1 VGVDVNGLIGE
12 LSKRQLVEL
21 DACVH
26 CTECAKWCP
35 VTQVEE
41 DYANT
46 PMDKI
51 AVLKSFVQRTKGP
64 LRFFKNEVTEEELTL
79 FADQVYRCSTCGR
92 CGVVCPVGINCQ
104 ELWPTVRGGLVKI
117 GYGPVEKIN
126 ESREI
131 LERTHNPFDFQMAE
145 RNNWMEDF
153 KPKEKAELCFF
164 VGCELAYRITPMA
177 TGALQVF
184 SAGKADFTVSD
195 DEWCCGYPLF
205 VLGDRSEEIRVE
217 IEHNIEKLKETGA
230 KRVAASCP
238 CCYGMLQNRWK
249 DYYGEL
255 PFEVIHVL
263 NVADELLKAG
273 TLKFTKPYK
282 GGPVAYHDPCYLS
295 RGWGEGDGV
304 IEEPRNILRAIK
316 GLELVELPN
325 NKRLSRC
332 PGSGGGIRRACPEL
346 SEQMAKAFIN
356 EVRATGVR
364 LLLTSCP
371 AVYERVTHILS
382 KEPEHKIEED
392 APWGVDDGE
401 TESNGLRVMDILDF
415 ASRHL

>member
-26 CTECAKWCP
+26 CTECAQWCP
-35 VTQVEE
+35 VTEVEE

-51 AVLKSFVQRTKGP
+51 AVLKSIVQRTKGP
-64 LRFFKNEVTEEELTL
+64 LRFLKKKVTEEELSV

-104 ELWPTVRGGLVKI
+104 ELWPAVRGGLVKI
-117 GYGPVEKIN
+117 GYGPIEKIN
-126 ESREI
+126 ESRGI
-131 LERTHNPFDFQMAE
+131 LERTHNPFDFEMDE
-145 RNNWMEDF
+145 RNKWMEDF

-164 VGCELAYRITPMA
+164 VGCELAYRITSMA
-177 TGALQVF
+177 TGALKVF
-184 SAGKADFTVSD
+184 TAGDADFTVSG

-205 VLGDRSEEIRVE
+205 VLGDRSDEIRAE
-217 IEHNIEKLKETGA
+217 IEHNIEELKKIGA

-238 CCYGMLQNRWK
+238 CCYGMLKNRWR

-273 TLKFTKPYK
+273 TLKFTKPYN

-295 RGWGEGDGV
+295 RGWGEGEGV
-304 IEEPRNILRAIK
+304 IEEPRSILKAIK
-316 GLELVELPN
+316 GLELIELPD

-346 SEQMAKAFIN
+346 SEQMAKAFVE
-356 EVRATGVR
+356 EVKATGVE
-364 LLLTSCP
+364 LLITSCP

-382 KEPEHKIEED
+382 KEAEHKIEED
-392 APWGVDDGE
+392 APWGVDEGKAK
-401 TESNGLRVMDILDF
+401 SKGLQVMDILDF